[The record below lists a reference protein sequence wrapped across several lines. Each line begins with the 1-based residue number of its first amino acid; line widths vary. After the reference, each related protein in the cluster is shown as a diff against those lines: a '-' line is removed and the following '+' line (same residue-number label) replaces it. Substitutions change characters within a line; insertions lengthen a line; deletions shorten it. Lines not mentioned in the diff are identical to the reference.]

1 MVYVFKAI
9 GEAPLEYQGLV
20 SFNTSYFYN
29 NIRIYNLL
37 KLKKFIYGNPLYSIT
52 SRPSVTYTL

>member
-1 MVYVFKAI
+1 M

-20 SFNTSYFYN
+20 SFNTLYFLN

-52 SRPSVTYTL
+52 SRQSVTYTL